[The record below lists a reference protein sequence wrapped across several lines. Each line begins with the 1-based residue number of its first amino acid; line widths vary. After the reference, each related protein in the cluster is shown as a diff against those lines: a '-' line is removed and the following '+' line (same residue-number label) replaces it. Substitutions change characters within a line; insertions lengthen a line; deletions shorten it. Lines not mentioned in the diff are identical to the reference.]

1 MNPSEVESSLVE
13 TFGSAE
19 VKTFGEDN
27 QLKITTKY
35 KIDEEDLKSTKR
47 FTINYM
53 RLYKASYPMAILMMN
68 LSMEQRIKRLV
79 LCPLLR

>member
-1 MNPSEVESSLVE
+1 MNPSEVESNLVE

-35 KIDEEDLKSTKR
+35 KIDEEGSEIDKEIYNK
-47 FTINYM
+47 
-53 RLYKASYPMAILMMN
+53 LYDALQNFLPDGYSYD
-68 LSMEQRIKRLV
+68 
-79 LCPLLR
+79 